1 MHLGDRQPPARR
13 TGGRLR
19 ARGVAFVAL
28 TGLAAL
34 GGCRGTGDVEGET
47 VAIGLAIQVQLP
59 EMISVRQGAE
69 LAVARLNDERPRG
82 SRRFVLRV
90 PPPSNT
96 SAVQIALALRDDQSV
111 VGVVGHTDSNS
122 SLESA
127 PIYEDAE
134 HDGAGAIVAVSPTS
148 TSPALTGRSLWVF
161 RVCPSDVAASKQA
174 ARFALDSLRSRRAII
189 VYRNDLFG
197 RGWTRAF
204 ADTYNAGGGTV
215 LERDPHLVGMAEW
228 EAYAGQVKQLK
239 PDLVL
244 FPGRASDAANF
255 LRAVRATGA
264 SPVVLGSDAV
274 SQLEAQGKEFS
285 GVYYTAFFLPTRA
298 QSREAREFVDEFQR
312 RYHTLPDQR
321 AALTYDA
328 TMLVGRAALATGANR
343 ARVRDYIA
351 DVGTKR
357 PAASGVT
364 GMIAFDA
371 QHDVVDKAIVIA
383 RVGGG

>member
-1 MHLGDRQPPARR
+1 MHLGDRQPSARR

-34 GGCRGTGDVEGET
+34 AGCRGTGDVEGET

-134 HDGAGAIVAVSPTS
+134 HEGAGAIVAVSPTS

-204 ADTYNAGGGTV
+204 ADT
-215 LERDPHLVGMAEW
+215 
-228 EAYAGQVKQLK
+228 
-239 PDLVL
+239 
-244 FPGRASDAANF
+244 
-255 LRAVRATGA
+255 
-264 SPVVLGSDAV
+264 
-274 SQLEAQGKEFS
+274 
-285 GVYYTAFFLPTRA
+285 
-298 QSREAREFVDEFQR
+298 
-312 RYHTLPDQR
+312 
-321 AALTYDA
+321 
-328 TMLVGRAALATGANR
+328 
-343 ARVRDYIA
+343 
-351 DVGTKR
+351 
-357 PAASGVT
+357 
-364 GMIAFDA
+364 
-371 QHDVVDKAIVIA
+371 
-383 RVGGG
+383 